1 MMIKGVYSNIL
12 FSFTKENQ
20 KTFLENYVFLN
31 ILYKS

>member
-1 MMIKGVYSNIL
+1 MESFIQIHL
-12 FSFTKENQ
+12 FSFVKENQ